1 MNFLV
6 QNVYAVEQVVTDPLN
21 GSFGTIADIAGWA
34 INVILGIGWALTF
47 VMLAAG
53 FIKYILS
60 KGETKATD
68 AARQWLSYAA
78 LGGVG
83 LFFLTVF
90 KSIIMNLLGL
100 TQDAVPGGDSQFNPF
115 ES

>member
-6 QNVYAVEQVVTDPLN
+6 QNVYAVEQVVTNPLTGFN
-21 GSFGTIADIAGWA
+21 DIGDIAGWA

-83 LFFLTVF
+83 LFFITVF
-90 KSIIMNLLGL
+90 KSIIINLLGDP
-100 TQDAVPGGDSQFNPF
+100 TTPGGDDAQFDPF
-115 ES
+115 GSS